1 MFERHFGLRENP
13 FPAGHQM
20 RFLYPSREH
29 QEARAHLRYGIE
41 NREPFLLITGEVGT
55 GKTTALYDA
64 LAEWGTTVTV
74 GLITNSALTRQELIE
89 EIALRFGL
97 PLPPGSSKPQALVQL
112 ERHLLAV
119 RARGEYSVLVLDE
132 AQNLATDLLEEIRLL
147 SNVESQ
153 GEKLLQIFL
162 VGQPELEQKLS
173 RPELRQLRQ
182 RITVHY
188 RLNPLS
194 PEETAGYV
202 HHRVSVAGGN
212 AWRLFPPD
220 TCREIYR
227 LTHGIP
233 REINTVA
240 SAALI
245 AAFAEGAQT
254 VTGVHIQQVARETE
268 FRSVLPGHADTP
280 DTLGATP
287 TAPTTPL
294 AAVTP
299 PASAS
304 SPPAPPPEP
313 AALPP
318 SAWQPPAQPA
328 TPPPAWPPPA
338 VEPGTAPSDMW
349 SPPPLVRPA
358 PSWQPPALTGSPPPA
373 VDPVDP
379 SERDAWSAAVKDLYE
394 AKRWQGGAPAMAALP
409 PPEEPRFPSPAELA
423 ARSATADPTR
433 ADLSHLPPRLRE
445 RIEAELAQE
454 AAEKPGVA
462 PWLMTAAV
470 VAALAIGAVLMQRFG
485 VVDLPV
491 LRGIAGG
498 QAATVEPT
506 PVPPAAVVDS
516 VTSAPAPDT
525 TRVEAPVLALPQ
537 PITRAAATTPRST
550 AVRRD
555 SSRVYGVAIGAYLDE
570 ARAGEERAR
579 VADATK
585 MPVRIVPYRDA
596 GVTMYR
602 LVLGNWASESAAEN
616 GASDLMARGMVS
628 EARVLLISRGAR

>member
-64 LAEWGTTVTV
+64 LAEWGSSVSV

-97 PLPPGSSKPQALVQL
+97 PLPPGSSKPQALVAL
-112 ERHLLAV
+112 ERHLLGV
-119 RARGEYSVLVLDE
+119 RSRGEYAVLVLDE

-147 SNVESQ
+147 SNLESQ

-245 AAFAEGAQT
+245 AAFAENAQA
-254 VTGVHIQQVARETE
+254 VTGAHIQQVARETE
-268 FRSVLPGHADTP
+268 FRSVLPGEADTP
-280 DTLGATP
+280 ES
-287 TAPTTPL
+287 L
-294 AAVTP
+294 AA
-299 PASAS
+299 
-304 SPPAPPPEP
+304 PPAPAATSLGAANPPPPPPPP
-313 AALPP
+313 AAAPPIAPAPPPP
-318 SAWQPPAQPA
+318 SAWQPPAAAAPE
-328 TPPPAWPPPA
+328 PPAWPPAPIEPA
-338 VEPGTAPSDMW
+338 QRAAAAP
-349 SPPPLVRPA
+349 PTPA
-358 PSWQPPALTGSPPPA
+358 WQPPTLEAGAEPAEPGSR
-373 VDPVDP
+373 DP
-379 SERDAWSAAVKDLYE
+379 WSAAVRDLYE
-394 AKRWQGGAPAMAALP
+394 AKRRREGGGDAAPAPAPA
-409 PPEEPRFPSPAELA
+409 EPRFPSREELE
-423 ARSATADPTR
+423 ARAPHADPAR

-445 RIEAELAQE
+445 RIEAEMARE
-454 AAEKPGVA
+454 AAERPNLA
-462 PWLMTAAV
+462 RWLIAAAV
-470 VAALAIGAVLMQRFG
+470 LAALAISGLLMQRFG
-485 VVDLPV
+485 AIDLPFM
-491 LRGIAGG
+491 RGIAGSPK
-498 QAATVEPT
+498 VEPLAA
-506 PVPPAAVVDS
+506 PADSVIQAPAAAQDTLARS
-516 VTSAPAPDT
+516 AAPGSTAAVTPAPEPAAALP
-525 TRVEAPVLALPQ
+525 VAVPQAVKPAPVEP
-537 PITRAAATTPRST
+537 PS
-550 AVRRD
+550 
-555 SSRVYGVAIGAYLDE
+555 VYGVAIGAFLDE
-570 ARAGEERAR
+570 ARATEERTR
-579 VADATK
+579 MADATQ
-585 MPVRIVPYRDA
+585 MPVRIMPYRDS

-602 LVLGNWASESAAEN
+602 LVLGNWPSESAAEN
-616 GASDLMARGMVS
+616 GASDLMAKGMVS
-628 EARVLLISRGAR
+628 EARVLLISRGSR